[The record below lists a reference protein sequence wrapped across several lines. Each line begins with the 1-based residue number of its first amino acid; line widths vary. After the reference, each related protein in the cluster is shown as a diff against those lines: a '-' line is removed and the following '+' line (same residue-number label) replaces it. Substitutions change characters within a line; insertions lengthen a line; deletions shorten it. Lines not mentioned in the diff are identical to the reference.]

1 VIDGNVTFKT
11 CRKAPPGDHLAYTT
25 SMGRDSGEELQV
37 EVITSLAPLIRLQPD
52 YVHLQA
58 VSGNV
63 LPFALY
69 EWHITW
75 CRHFLGNHD
84 GIVDEP
90 LFHVF
95 RTADGACVG
104 LVPLI
109 RTRRRMG
116 GIAVHSLSLLG
127 ADPAITEIRGS
138 LVQPGFEWPVARAL
152 HQELNRRHDW
162 NWIHWMGS
170 TDAFGMAVGQLRQLQ
185 WEPLQPS
192 CVLDLPP
199 TWEQFR
205 AGLKRNIR
213 ESLRHCYNSL
223 KRDGHPFTVPIAADP
238 ASVRIALQRLFVLHS
253 LRAHMTDTVAHPDR
267 FATPFLRGFVDEVCE
282 TMADRGLVRVF
293 QIEIAGQI
301 VASRI
306 GFLIGDSLYLYYSG
320 FDPAW
325 SRYGVMTTAVAEAI
339 KYAIAHGLKTV
350 NLSPGN
356 DVSKTRWGPREVP
369 HQAAYEAARDPR
381 SRLVTHAY
389 LHARSGK
396 GIQGR
401 LLRRLMK
408 GRRMW

>member
-1 VIDGNVTFKT
+1 M
-11 CRKAPPGDHLAYTT
+11 AYTA
-25 SMGRDSGEELQV
+25 SSARDSAEEVQV
-37 EVITSLAPLIRLQPD
+37 EVVTSLAQVMRLQPD
-52 YVHLQA
+52 YVHLQT
-58 VSGNV
+58 VSGDV
-63 LPFALY
+63 LPFAQH
-69 EWHITW
+69 EWHVTW
-75 CRHFLGNHD
+75 CREFLGNHD

-95 RTADGACVG
+95 RAADGACVG

-109 RTRRRMG
+109 RTRRHIG
-116 GIAVHSLSLLG
+116 GIAVCSLSLLG

-152 HQELNRRHDW
+152 SQELNRRRDW
-162 NWIHWMGS
+162 NWIHWMGPGDGFS
-170 TDAFGMAVGQLRQLQ
+170 AAVGRLRQLA
-185 WEPLQPS
+185 WEPLQPG

-223 KRDGHPFTVPIAADP
+223 KRDGHHFSLQIAADR
-238 ASVRIALQRLFVLHS
+238 ASVRIALQRLFVLHT

-267 FATPFLRGFVDEVCE
+267 FATPLLRGFVHEVCE
-282 TMADRGLVRVF
+282 ALADRGLVRVF

-325 SRYGVMTTAVAEAI
+325 SRYSVMTTAVAEAI

-356 DVSKTRWGPREVP
+356 DVSKMRWGPREVP
-369 HQAAYEAARDPR
+369 HQTAYESAANLR
-381 SRLVTHAY
+381 SRVVTHAY
-389 LHARSGK
+389 LQARSGA